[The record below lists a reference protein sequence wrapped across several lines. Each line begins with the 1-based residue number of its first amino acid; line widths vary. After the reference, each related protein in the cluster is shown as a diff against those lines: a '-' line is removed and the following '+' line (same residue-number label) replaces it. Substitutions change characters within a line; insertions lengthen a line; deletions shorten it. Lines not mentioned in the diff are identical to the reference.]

1 MSMMVQLFQTQI
13 GSGFSANTMCQLLL
27 NIYAECNLKGCSSHS
42 GRRTFITRL
51 ADSGVAVHVLAAL
64 AGHRHI
70 ATTQRYITVNDA
82 MLARAVEL
90 L

>member
-1 MSMMVQLFQTQI
+1 MPSTPSLRDFCKINDT
-13 GSGFSANTMCQLLL
+13 LL
-27 NIYAECNLKGCSSHS
+27 